1 MMKNNMSLALA
12 ENDLLIVELDD
23 RLEFSVMLPAA
34 NVGAVCGNNSGNC
47 VAQCN
52 TNCGNCAPG
61 CGRG

>member
-1 MMKNNMSLALA
+1 MNQNSSLMPL

-23 RLEFSVMLPAA
+23 RLEFSVMQPAA
-34 NVGAVCGNNSGNC
+34 NIGVVCGNNTGNC

-52 TNCGNCAPG
+52 TNCGNCVSG